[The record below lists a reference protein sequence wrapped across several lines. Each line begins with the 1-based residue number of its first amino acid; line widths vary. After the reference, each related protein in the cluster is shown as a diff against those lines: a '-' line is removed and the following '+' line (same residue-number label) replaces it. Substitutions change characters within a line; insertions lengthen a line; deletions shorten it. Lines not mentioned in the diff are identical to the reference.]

1 MKSLRGADDQM
12 TVASFKE
19 FPISIL
25 WEPSQL
31 KDCPNLS
38 SSVNTME
45 FMFNLQQAVKSI
57 LEEREMEDKESIC
70 WQLSLQHLWLQV
82 NRFAQSFNWRPP
94 PKDEEDVNVHCI
106 NLMKVLAHL
115 PEEEQE
121 EEDSSDQEE
130 EKESD
135 GSQADPAQESDKE
148 EENGKEGSGHGGA
161 SSRAKR
167 LERKN
172 KRKSSKNKKN
182 ISEKKKRHREPLR
195 IFW

>member
-1 MKSLRGADDQM
+1 MVMGGFQSVAPLKAFDVEMLAEGLLRPALSTSQLKEPVPVLKEMLEAESATEMKSLRGADDQM

-115 PEEEQE
+115 PEE
-121 EEDSSDQEE
+121 
-130 EKESD
+130 
-135 GSQADPAQESDKE
+135 
-148 EENGKEGSGHGGA
+148 
-161 SSRAKR
+161 
-167 LERKN
+167 
-172 KRKSSKNKKN
+172 
-182 ISEKKKRHREPLR
+182 
-195 IFW
+195 